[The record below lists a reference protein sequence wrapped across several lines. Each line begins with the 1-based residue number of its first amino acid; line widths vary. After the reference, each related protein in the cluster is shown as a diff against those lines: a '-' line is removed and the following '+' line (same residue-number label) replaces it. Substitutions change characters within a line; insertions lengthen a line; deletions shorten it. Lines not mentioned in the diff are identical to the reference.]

1 MHAGRAPMPLGPV
14 LSLEPTA
21 LEERRRKAR
30 EAYARRRD
38 EAKMRAEEREAGP
51 PALIS
56 VPVRPDPPAPLR
68 ATIVAPP
75 VKRPAPSAPSAPK
88 TLGPTDADLRAAL
101 LALGQPCAPQQEAS
115 VTLAAKKRPRECPLN
130 EIPSEDERVAV
141 WNRVTGNSEDLEI
154 VSLHRVISEG
164 LERTTREVILEDR
177 GPWRATSN
185 L

>member
-75 VKRPAPSAPSAPK
+75 VKRPAPPAPSAPK
-88 TLGPTDADLRAAL
+88 TNMAPPTLTSGPPYSPSGSRAHRNRKQASRLRL
-101 LALGQPCAPQQEAS
+101 RSG
-115 VTLAAKKRPRECPLN
+115 
-130 EIPSEDERVAV
+130 RVSA
-141 WNRVTGNSEDLEI
+141 R
-154 VSLHRVISEG
+154 
-164 LERTTREVILEDR
+164 
-177 GPWRATSN
+177 
-185 L
+185 